1 MSETNAAPTQQA
13 TPQAT
18 EPVIIH
24 GGDSPA
30 SWDELEALTSKPEPK
45 AKKEAK
51 EPKEK
56 KEVSDVPQEKAEEK
70 QEVKG
75 DKTKVDDKVAK
86 TTQPVK
92 IVKLKSGES
101 VLDVSSDTLVPVKV
115 DGKPLQVP
123 LQEMINRY
131 SQKEHVDQLYKTMK
145 TEKQSFESERAK
157 IAEALNKSYDYLV
170 NQKDLRGFME
180 FLGEAMGVDAESLYS
195 DAVGDIRKQME
206 EYTSLTPEERKLK
219 ELEQE
224 NAYYKKRTEAQKQAK
239 EQAKQ
244 RQSLEAQVSQAL
256 EQSQMT
262 KGDLVK
268 AWDDLIGL
276 GYKSDEL
283 SVEFLTNYHSNSKKI
298 SFIEEKLKEYAPEHA
313 SNQEIIEDLATQALK
328 LDASLEDIEEIV
340 KQLYSETAEKKL
352 TKKINTNMKAA
363 KQGGSKAIKNPGS
376 DPLFFDDI

>member
-30 SWDELEALTSKPEPK
+30 SWDELEALTLKPESK

-56 KEVSDVPQEKAEEK
+56 KEASDVPEAKAEEK
-70 QEVKG
+70 LEVKG

-145 TEKQSFESERAK
+145 TEKQSFESERTK

-298 SFIEEKLKEYAPEHA
+298 GFIEQKLQEYAPEHA

>member
-56 KEVSDVPQEKAEEK
+56 KEASDVPDEKAEEK
-70 QEVKG
+70 LEVKG
-75 DKTKVDDKVAK
+75 EKTKVDDKVAK

-115 DGKPLQVP
+115 DGKSLQVP
-123 LQEMINRY
+123 IQEMINRY

-206 EYTSLTPEERKLK
+206 EYTSLSPEERKLR

-298 SFIEEKLKEYAPEHA
+298 GFIEEKLKEYAPEHA

>member
-30 SWDELEALTSKPEPK
+30 SWDELEALTLKPESK

-56 KEVSDVPQEKAEEK
+56 KESSDVPEAKAEEK
-70 QEVKG
+70 LEVKG

-115 DGKPLQVP
+115 DGKSLQVP
-123 LQEMINRY
+123 IQEMINRY

-145 TEKQSFESERAK
+145 TEKQSFESERTK

-244 RQSLEAQVSQAL
+244 RQSLETQVSQAL

-268 AWDDLIGL
+268 AWDDLVGL
-276 GYKSDEL
+276 GYKAEEL

-298 SFIEEKLKEYAPEHA
+298 GFIEEKLKEYAPEHA